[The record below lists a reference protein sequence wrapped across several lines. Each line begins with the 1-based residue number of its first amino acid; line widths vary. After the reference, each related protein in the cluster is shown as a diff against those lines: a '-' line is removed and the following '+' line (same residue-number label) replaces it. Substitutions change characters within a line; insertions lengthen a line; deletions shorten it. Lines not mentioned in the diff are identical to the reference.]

1 VHLKGEYI
9 GVLTFMDKPDG
20 WVSKGKQMRYL
31 WEVIARD
38 AISNTEVFCQFT
50 RANETLAGEWGY
62 TESQILLSQ
71 VG

>member
-1 VHLKGEYI
+1 
-9 GVLTFMDKPDG
+9 M
-20 WVSKGKQMRYL
+20 
-31 WEVIARD
+31 IARD

>member
-1 VHLKGEYI
+1 MPTVVKAA
-9 GVLTFMDKPDG
+9 
-20 WVSKGKQMRYL
+20 
-31 WEVIARD
+31 IARD

-50 RANETLAGEWGY
+50 KANEILASQWGY